1 MAAQGQDDRICGKTI
16 RWRFS
21 EGPVQGKSFEHR
33 FRDDGTVVWRELG
46 GAAPAQGDQETG
58 VPYTAQRLSDDVG
71 LASYLAGSGYT
82 LTVALNFDTGE
93 LRGVASNE
101 KHWYPLRGT
110 FEIA

>member
-16 RWRFS
+16 RWSFS

-58 VPYTAQRLSDDVG
+58 VPYTAQTVG
-71 LASYLAGSGYT
+71 SMPDGTVVAEFAIEWSFKKRGSSA
-82 LTVALNFDTGE
+82 V
-93 LRGVASNE
+93 
-101 KHWYPLRGT
+101 
-110 FEIA
+110 